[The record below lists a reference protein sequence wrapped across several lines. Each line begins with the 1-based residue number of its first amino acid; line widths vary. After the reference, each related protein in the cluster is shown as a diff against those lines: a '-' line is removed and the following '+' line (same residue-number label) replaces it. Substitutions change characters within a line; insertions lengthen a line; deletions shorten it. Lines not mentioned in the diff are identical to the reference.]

1 MEMLVFEIKDKLSQL
16 NVSVSKYDPGLFYYF
31 NATNLAF

>member
-16 NVSVSKYDPGLFYYF
+16 NVSISKYDPGLFYYF
-31 NATNLAF
+31 NAPNLAF